1 MGIAKVIIGLAL
13 VIIGLWLILPSSWCS
28 WISADFV
35 CLAWWMYLKPIVFGV
50 VPVFLVFIGA
60 ILVWIETEEMKL
72 QRPKKR

>member
-28 WISADFV
+28 WISSDLV
-35 CLAWWMYLKPIVFGV
+35 CLAWWTYLKPVVLGV
-50 VPVFLVFIGA
+50 VPVVLVFIGA